1 MKTLDEDRTALH
13 TESAKVKNKQVNQ
26 LSVPRPLNEK
36 CLMNEKVPLSF
47 YKVEHS
53 PNTNFMHVSKSKF
66 ARWANNRPVAHLH
79 DETNPIKLIWCES
92 TL

>member
-1 MKTLDEDRTALH
+1 MRPK
-13 TESAKVKNKQVNQ
+13 KQVNQ

-66 ARWANNRPVAHLH
+66 AQWANNRPVAHLH